1 MSHIDRRAISLLG
14 LAAILSPLGAW
25 AAEAYPTRPIHLIV
39 GFTAGATSDII
50 ARIFAKAA
58 DPLLGQNVV
67 VENKP
72 GAGSSIAA
80 EYVARSANDGY
91 TLFVPTLST
100 LTDEIVN
107 PDRSTHLGKDFSP
120 IALLGSIAI
129 VLIVAP
135 NANVHSV
142 SELIASAKSQPG
154 KLSYGSVG
162 AGTLLHLAGVLF
174 AQRAGVQLLH
184 VPYPGSPQAVEDVVA
199 GRITMLFAPASSII
213 GQVESGK
220 VLALATAAENR
231 SSALPEVPT
240 MAEAGMPN
248 FDTSLWLGLAG
259 PKALPRPII
268 DKLAGPAQ
276 KAMQAPESAAALV
289 KQGYDPHFLG
299 PDQFAGFIASERAR
313 WSTVANAAGLLSKS

>member
-1 MSHIDRRAISLLG
+1 
-14 LAAILSPLGAW
+14 
-25 AAEAYPTRPIHLIV
+25 
-39 GFTAGATSDII
+39 
-50 ARIFAKAA
+50 
-58 DPLLGQNVV
+58 
-67 VENKP
+67 
-72 GAGSSIAA
+72 
-80 EYVARSANDGY
+80 VADGY

-107 PDRSTHLGKDFSP
+107 PNRSTHLGKDFSA

-129 VLIVAP
+129 VLIVDP
-135 NANVHSV
+135 NAKVRSV
-142 SELIASAKSQPG
+142 SELIALAKSKPG
-154 KLSYGSVG
+154 QLSYGSVG

-174 AQRAGVQLLH
+174 AQRAGIQLLH
-184 VPYPGSPQAVEDVVA
+184 VPYPGSPQAVEDVMA

-213 GQVESGK
+213 GQVKSGK

-248 FDTSLWLGLAG
+248 FDTSLWLGLVG
-259 PKALPRPII
+259 PAELPRPII

-299 PDQFAGFIASERAR
+299 PDQFAAFIASEKTR
-313 WSTVANAAGLLSKS
+313 WSAVASAAGLLSKS